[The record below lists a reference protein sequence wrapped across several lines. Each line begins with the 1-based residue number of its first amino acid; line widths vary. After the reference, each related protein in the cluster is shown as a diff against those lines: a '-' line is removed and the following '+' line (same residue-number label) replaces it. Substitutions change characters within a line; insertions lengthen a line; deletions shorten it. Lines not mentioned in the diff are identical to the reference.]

1 MAALEDATASVGF
14 FVCMH
19 EIVGVLC
26 MCVCVISLVR
36 AHCLCDS
43 LWLPLFLTLV
53 CSRFVYKH

>member
-26 MCVCVISLVR
+26 MCVCV
-36 AHCLCDS
+36 
-43 LWLPLFLTLV
+43 
-53 CSRFVYKH
+53 